1 MNANLRNFALWVII
15 VLLLLALFTLFQNPG
30 QRASSQDISFSQLL
44 SEVDQNHVRDVVIQG
59 PEIHGTFTNGSSF
72 QTYAPNDPT
81 LVKRLYDGKVS
92 ITAKPPG
99 DNVPWFVSLLVSWL
113 PFIALIGVW
122 IFLSRQMQG
131 GAGKAMGFG
140 KSRAKMLTEAH
151 GRVTFED
158 VAGVDEAKQDL
169 QEIVEFLRD
178 PGKFQRLGGRI
189 PRGVLLVGPPGTGKT
204 LIARAVAG
212 EANVP
217 FFTISGSDFVEMFV
231 GVGASRVRDMF
242 EQAKKN
248 APCIIFIDEID
259 AVGRHRGAGL
269 GGGNDER
276 EQTLNQLLVEMDGFE
291 ANEGVILI
299 AATNRP
305 DVLDPAL
312 LRPGRFDRQ
321 VVVPNP
327 DVVGREQILKVHV
340 RKVPLAPDINLK
352 TIARGTPGFSGA
364 DLMNLVNEAALTA
377 ARRNKRMVT
386 QAEFEEAKDKVMMGA
401 ERKSLVMTEEE
412 KLLTAYH
419 EGGHAIVGLNVVATD
434 PIHKATIIPRGR
446 ALGMVMQLPER
457 DKLSMSLEQMT
468 SRLAIMMGGRVAE
481 ELIFGREKV
490 TSGASS
496 DIEQATR
503 LARMMVTRWGL
514 SEALGTV
521 SYGEN
526 QDEVFLGMS
535 VSRTQNASE
544 ATVQKIDTE
553 IRRFV
558 ENGYNEATRIL
569 TEKRA
574 DLEALAKGLLEF
586 ETLSGDEIQDLLKG
600 KKPNR
605 ESVLEPTTPR
615 ASAVPP
621 AGKSRPRPD
630 PDAGLEPQ
638 PQA

>member
-1 MNANLRNFALWVII
+1 LPADPSLTERLIKHKVELRIAPTPDAGLLARLLIS
-15 VLLLLALFTLFQNPG
+15 LLLGLMFVSLAINHVWLPG
-30 QRASSQDISFSQLL
+30 QRSD
-44 SEVDQNHVRDVVIQG
+44 ER
-59 PEIHGTFTNGSSF
+59 
-72 QTYAPNDPT
+72 
-81 LVKRLYDGKVS
+81 
-92 ITAKPPG
+92 
-99 DNVPWFVSLLVSWL
+99 
-113 PFIALIGVW
+113 ALR
-122 IFLSRQMQG
+122 F
-131 GAGKAMGFG
+131 GA
-140 KSRAKMLTEAH
+140 SRARLQTKAARRT
-151 GRVTFED
+151 TFDD
-158 VAGVDEAKQDL
+158 VAGIDEAAQDL

-189 PRGVLLVGPPGTGKT
+189 PRGVLLVGSPGTGKT
-204 LIARAVAG
+204 LLARAIAG

-291 ANEGVILI
+291 ANEGIILI

-340 RKVPLAPDINLK
+340 RKVPLAPDVNLK
-352 TIARGTPGFSGA
+352 TVARGTPGFSGA
-364 DLMNLVNEAALTA
+364 DLMNLVNEAALMA

-386 QAEFEEAKDKVMMGA
+386 QVEFEDAKDKVMMGA

-419 EGGHAIVGLNVVATD
+419 EGGHAIVALNVKATD
-434 PIHKATIIPRGR
+434 PVHKATIIPRGR

-481 ELIFGREKV
+481 ELVFGRDKV
-490 TSGASS
+490 TSGAAS
-496 DIEQATR
+496 DIEQATK

-514 SEALGTV
+514 SNELGTV
-521 SYGEN
+521 AYGEN
-526 QDEVFLGMS
+526 QEEVFLGYS
-535 VSRTQNASE
+535 VARQQNISE
-544 ATVQKIDTE
+544 STAQKIDSE
-553 IRRFV
+553 IRRLV
-558 ENGYNEATRIL
+558 EAGYQEANDIL
-569 TEKRA
+569 TSKRDQL
-574 DLEALAKGLLEF
+574 DLLARGLLEF
-586 ETLSGDEIQDLLKG
+586 ETLSGDEIKDLLNG
-600 KKPNR
+600 KRPRR
-605 ESVLEPTTPR
+605 ESVIEPSTPR
-615 ASAVPP
+615 SSAVPN
-621 AGKSRPRPD
+621 AGKPRPRPET
-630 PDAGLEPQ
+630 GGMEPQ